1 MNKKIIPHIYYRIML
16 LTCWLLLGLTQILAQ
31 HPSSELDDI
40 LRKDAARNREKAS
53 LDSVLTHL
61 KNRWEIKI
69 SMGRLFFSPETRS
82 LQEEPFFLPDHLFL
96 TRLGAAWHFGER
108 WQAELGI
115 GFHINRN
122 IPPTPGIFSVLGGE
136 NIQVEGSGALLMP
149 IDFGVRYALSKGRF
163 RPLMGFSLGTIVGNE
178 RYITVE
184 GNIQDGFNQTE
195 KGTRG
200 NAPYAKLGGGM
211 DYRLAK
217 GLQSHFMLTYTQ
229 SKEFDQTLG
238 GYQAYQGIAFLL
250 GISIIPF

>member
-1 MNKKIIPHIYYRIML
+1 MNTKRIPPVYCCSML
-16 LTCWLLLGLTQILAQ
+16 LACWLLLGSTQILAQ
-31 HPSSELDDI
+31 NPSSELDDI
-40 LRKDAARNREKAS
+40 LRKDAAKNKEKAS
-53 LDSVLTHL
+53 LDSVLIHL

-69 SMGRLFFSPETRS
+69 SMGKVFFSPGTRS

-149 IDFGVRYALSKGRF
+149 VDFGVRYALSKGRL
-163 RPLMGFSLGTIVGNE
+163 RPLLGFSLGTIVGNE
-178 RYITVE
+178 RYIIVE
-184 GNIQDGFNQTE
+184 GNILDGFNQTE
-195 KGTRG
+195 RG
-200 NAPYAKLGGGM
+200 ARENAPYAKLGGGL

-217 GLQSHFMLTYTQ
+217 GLQCHIVLTYTQ
-229 SKEFDQTLG
+229 SKKFGQTLG
-238 GYQAYQGIAFLL
+238 GYHAYQGFGFQA